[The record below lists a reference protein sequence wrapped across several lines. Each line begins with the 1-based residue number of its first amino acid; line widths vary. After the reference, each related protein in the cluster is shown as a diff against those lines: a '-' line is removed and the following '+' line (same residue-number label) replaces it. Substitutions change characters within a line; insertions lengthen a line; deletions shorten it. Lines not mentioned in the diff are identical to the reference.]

1 MKVILTEPIGIVK
14 GFFRRSIQQKI
25 QYRPCTKNQ
34 QCSILRINRNRCQYC
49 RLKKCI
55 AVGMSRDAVR
65 FGRVPKREKA
75 KILAA
80 MQKVNAHSLE
90 KALSVLLEDE
100 NSLMQSIIK
109 AHGETCDFTKDK
121 VVPLLENARARPIY
135 AQCPQMTCP
144 LNPLPSNTVTD
155 GTGSITSNRLMEDFS
170 ERFSPAIHGVVEFAK
185 RIPGFSMLAQEDQ
198 VTLLKA
204 GVFEVLLVRL
214 ACMFDSQSNLMI
226 CLNGLILRRD
236 SLQSASNAR
245 FLLDSMFEF
254 AERLNSLN
262 LSDQEIALF
271 CAVVV
276 IAPDRPGL
284 RNVDLVQKINKRL
297 EEVLQKVIASNHPE
311 DSTSSIKLFTELT
324 KKIPDLRTLNALH
337 SEKLLGKNF
346 NSVDSTAADSASQM
360 ENSLHSNDSIISTT
374 KMTKH
379 SSHMLPDSQIESPDR
394 WSSSS
399 SSSLF
404 HSQPSPSNSTI
415 DNDRRSASP
424 NSHQDLWIDVNLSKE
439 NGPSN
444 FGSPRSMSS
453 GISSDD
459 SSGLSR
465 KLSISLASKLPYLPS
480 YGYNNLSS
488 IVPVSNSS
496 LVTESSSVSPNESS
510 SIVYN
515 QNSINQHSR
524 LHCFVKSPRMDSPTD
539 SGMDSG
545 KEHCNASTP
554 ATSVCSSP
562 QSAIEDSNNRSSF
575 NNKESLVSAEK
586 HETIDDM
593 PVLKRALQ
601 APPLVNTNKLMDEA
615 YRYHKKFRAA
625 RRDTEPHSPTTTT
638 RSSSNNDQSIQSN
651 CNAVGVIHSAPV
663 ATITSMTSSSSSSS
677 SQSPSA
683 SILAS
688 AHSTLLKTLEQPS
701 RYMNEQQLKR
711 TDLIHNII
719 MNTEAVNAPATAA
732 PMMIADNLNISSQ
745 YYQDNHR
752 HSYNSSENCPYSGS
766 SAPRAEKFA
775 QISIMLS
782 PDESHHHSYS
792 NHIHSSGTNTFS
804 NGRFATESSLPNSNC
819 LSDHHHHQAITPTS
833 GQQFLVIGR
842 PTTLPAHSPRPS
854 STFSSTYSNHQP
866 PYSHLHR
873 CLTATVAP
881 ALATNGPII
890 LQAASNTT
898 NSPSSKIHSTEFDCQ
913 PLNLSKKASPLSTI
927 VSTISSSPLSSSTQ

>member
-1 MKVILTEPIGIVK
+1 
-14 GFFRRSIQQKI
+14 
-25 QYRPCTKNQ
+25 
-34 QCSILRINRNRCQYC
+34 
-49 RLKKCI
+49 
-55 AVGMSRDAVR
+55 
-65 FGRVPKREKA
+65 
-75 KILAA
+75 
-80 MQKVNAHSLE
+80 
-90 KALSVLLEDE
+90 
-100 NSLMQSIIK
+100 
-109 AHGETCDFTKDK
+109 TC
-121 VVPLLENARARPIY
+121 PLNPLPSNT
-135 AQCPQMTCP
+135 TCP

-399 SSSLF
+399 SSSF
-404 HSQPSPSNSTI
+404 
-415 DNDRRSASP
+415 
-424 NSHQDLWIDVNLSKE
+424 
-439 NGPSN
+439 
-444 FGSPRSMSS
+444 
-453 GISSDD
+453 
-459 SSGLSR
+459 
-465 KLSISLASKLPYLPS
+465 
-480 YGYNNLSS
+480 
-488 IVPVSNSS
+488 
-496 LVTESSSVSPNESS
+496 PNESS

-651 CNAVGVIHSAPV
+651 CNSVGVIHSAPV
-663 ATITSMTSSSSSSS
+663 ATITSMTSSSSSSSS

-732 PMMIADNLNISSQ
+732 PMMIADNLNLSSQ

-752 HSYNSSENCPYSGS
+752 HSYNSSEHCPYSGS
-766 SAPRAEKFA
+766 GAPRAEKFA

-792 NHIHSSGTNTFS
+792 THIHSSGTNTFS

-833 GQQFLVIGR
+833 GQQFLVIGK

-898 NSPSSKIHSTEFDCQ
+898 NSSSSSKIHSTEFDCQ